1 MVIICTDGL
10 ANKGLGSLQ
19 PENQESTTF
28 YDKITQFAKEKGI
41 VISVITIKGEGCKMD
56 VLGKLADNTN
66 GTVTRVNPS
75 ELSKDFA
82 NILKDEIVGTKVVLQ
97 IRLHKAMQFRNEK

>member
-1 MVIICTDGL
+1 
-10 ANKGLGSLQ
+10 
-19 PENQESTTF
+19 
-28 YDKITQFAKEKGI
+28 
-41 VISVITIKGEGCKMD
+41 MD
-56 VLGKLADNTN
+56 ILGKLADNTN

-97 IRLHKAMQFRNEK
+97 VRIHKAMQFRNEKQELLKDGGTLYVKDIGNATVTTKISFEYENRNDEEL